1 MKFLKHIWFLFL
13 FVYISETIFVTHNLK
28 LDKNF
33 KTESYANVKKI
44 IKRDILFNRSK
55 SWNVSGIQYYVQPP
69 VNEANVNKAIEFI
82 QNNTCIKFIK
92 MNDIFYKKQGL
103 IFKNDTT
110 CSSSIGLVNSNK
122 PQVITLSR
130 NCYLTVGYILHEIG
144 HALGLIHEQSRRDRD
159 YYVEINF
166 KNIKSDNHKNFHKL
180 VRDIYKN
187 FSTQYD
193 YNALMHYAQKS
204 FAINTKIPV
213 IKSKLHEAHEKVM
226 GNRKKMTFNEIKQ
239 INLRHCNKC
248 NWVTNNGLRTKK
260 NTAAKCINGGYP
272 DYNNCK
278 KCICPTGYTGTLCNE
293 IEKSDNGCPDNTYE
307 AKSEEKCII
316 MLGKKKCYIFLKANR
331 GKKIKLQFIS
341 IAKKKRNTCD
351 EETSNEI
358 KYFLDKG
365 STGLLLCNNHWL
377 LNLTSQS
384 NSVLITY
391 RGQTEDDL
399 FAFSFCETT
408 K

>member
-1 MKFLKHIWFLFL
+1 
-13 FVYISETIFVTHNLK
+13 
-28 LDKNF
+28 
-33 KTESYANVKKI
+33 ESYVNVKKI
-44 IKRDILFNRSK
+44 IKRDILLDRLK
-55 SWNVSGIQYYVQPP
+55 SWNVSGIQYYVIPP
-69 VNEANVNKAIEFI
+69 VNETNVAKAIEYI
-82 QNNTCIKFIK
+82 ENNTCIKFIK

-122 PQVITLSR
+122 PQNITLSK
-130 NCYLTVGYILHEIG
+130 NCYKTVGYILHEIG

-159 YYVEINF
+159 YYVEINRD
-166 KNIKSDNHKNFHKL
+166 NILIPNRKNFDKFVL
-180 VRDIYKN
+180 NRYKN

-193 YNALMHYAQKS
+193 YNALMHYAQNS

-213 IKSKLHEAHEKVM
+213 IKSKLHEEHDRAM

-239 INLRHCNKC
+239 LNLCHCNKC
-248 NWVTNNGLRTKK
+248 NWVTNNGLRRK
-260 NTAAKCINGGYP
+260 NNKAAKCINGGYP
-272 DYNNCK
+272 DYNNCT

-293 IEKSDNGCPDNTYE
+293 IEKGDTSCPDNTYE
-307 AKSEEKCII
+307 ANSEEKYII
-316 MLGKKKCYIFLKANR
+316 MLGKKKCYFFLKANR

-341 IAKKKRNTCD
+341 IAQKKRNTCD

-391 RGQTEDDL
+391 RGLTEDDA
-399 FAFSFCETT
+399 FAFSFSETN
-408 K
+408 

>member
-1 MKFLKHIWFLFL
+1 
-13 FVYISETIFVTHNLK
+13 ISISHNLTSN
-28 LDKNF
+28 KNF
-33 KTESYANVKKI
+33 KTESYVNVRKI
-44 IKRDILFNRSK
+44 IKRDILLDRLK
-55 SWNVSGIQYYVQPP
+55 SWNVSGIQYYVIPP
-69 VNEANVNKAIEFI
+69 VNETNVAKAIEYI
-82 QNNTCIKFIK
+82 ENNTCIKFIK

-130 NCYLTVGYILHEIG
+130 RCYLTVGYILHEIG

-180 VRDIYKN
+180 EQNFFKN

-193 YNALMHYAQKS
+193 FNALMHYGPKS
-204 FAINTKIPV
+204 FAINTRIPV
-213 IKSKLHEAHEKVM
+213 LKSKLHEAYDKVM

-239 INLRHCNKC
+239 LNLCHCRKC
-248 NWVTNNGLRTKK
+248 TCVKNGAIRRKK
-260 NTAAKCINGGYP
+260 NTARCMNGGYA
-272 DYNNCK
+272 DYNNCT
-278 KCICPTGYTGTLCNE
+278 KCICPTGFTGTLCNE
-293 IEKSDNGCPDNTYE
+293 IEKGDTSCPGNTYV
-307 AKSEEKCII
+307 AKSKEECIV
-316 MLGKKKCYIFLKANR
+316 LSGQKKCYIFLTANR
-331 GKKIKLQFIS
+331 GKKIKLQIIS
-341 IAKKKRNTCD
+341 YTKIRRNVCD

-365 STGLLLCNNHWL
+365 STGLLLCNNYWL

-384 NSVLITY
+384 NSVLIAY
-391 RGQTEDDL
+391 RGQTKDDAL
-399 FAFSFCETT
+399 SFSFSETN
-408 K
+408 